1 MFGFLQASSASA
13 PISEDVKELLYLA
26 NYHANK
32 RYKRALKNLAG
43 PEAAYDLKPSTSAAD
58 VWLATSEL
66 ARLFAPLQVLL
77 SGLSVKPA
85 RIKSAALSFLEPQPL
100 LEAGPDVAETLMNQ
114 WQQAHEA
121 RLAQGLPSYRVD
133 MVDALL
139 SLWTIT
145 EHPLQESLI
154 ALGITPQAI
163 QASHAALEKPALPG
177 VSKNNAFRSLFLLR
191 EAVEMVLVVIISLVV
206 IKEGFGELRL
216 IPSESMVPT
225 LLVGDRL
232 VIEKVTRWTREPQR
246 GDIVVFYPP
255 EPDAVMNM
263 DPLSVFLRMT
273 GFSSLFHNKADDP
286 VDKAFIKRLIGEPGD
301 TIQVV
306 NSIGVAINGKLLVEP
321 YTAER
326 GSDCGML
333 CYPAKV
339 PEGHY
344 LMMGD
349 NRNMSKDGRYFG
361 FVPKDRLVG
370 RAVFRLWPLDRVGPL
385 R

>member
-1 MFGFLQASSASA
+1 
-13 PISEDVKELLYLA
+13 
-26 NYHANK
+26 
-32 RYKRALKNLAG
+32 
-43 PEAAYDLKPSTSAAD
+43 
-58 VWLATSEL
+58 
-66 ARLFAPLQVLL
+66 
-77 SGLSVKPA
+77 
-85 RIKSAALSFLEPQPL
+85 
-100 LEAGPDVAETLMNQ
+100 
-114 WQQAHEA
+114 
-121 RLAQGLPSYRVD
+121 
-133 MVDALL
+133 
-139 SLWTIT
+139 
-145 EHPLQESLI
+145 
-154 ALGITPQAI
+154 
-163 QASHAALEKPALPG
+163 
-177 VSKNNAFRSLFLLR
+177 
-191 EAVEMVLVVIISLVV
+191 
-206 IKEGFGELRL
+206 
-216 IPSESMVPT
+216 
-225 LLVGDRL
+225 
-232 VIEKVTRWTREPQR
+232 
-246 GDIVVFYPP
+246 VFYPP
-255 EPDAVMNM
+255 EPDAIMNM

-333 CYPAKV
+333 CYPVKV
-339 PEGHY
+339 PRGEY